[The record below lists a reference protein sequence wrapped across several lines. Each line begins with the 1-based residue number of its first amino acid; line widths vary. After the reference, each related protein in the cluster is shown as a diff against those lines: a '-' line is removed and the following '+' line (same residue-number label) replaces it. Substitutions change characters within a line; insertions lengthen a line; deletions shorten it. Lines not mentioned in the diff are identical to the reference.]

1 MTALIHDLVG
11 RPTAETQKTARLE
24 IGGGNWPERLNVIW
38 SPDRRLIIV

>member
-24 IGGGNWPERLNVIW
+24 IGGGIGL
-38 SPDRRLIIV
+38 SA